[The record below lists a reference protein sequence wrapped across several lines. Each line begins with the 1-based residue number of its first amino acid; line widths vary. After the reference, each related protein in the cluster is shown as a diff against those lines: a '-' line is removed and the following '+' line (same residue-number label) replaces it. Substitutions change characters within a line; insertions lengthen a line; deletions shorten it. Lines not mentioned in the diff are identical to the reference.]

1 MTREL
6 VRVTLRTTDDAF
18 HGMKERRYQMKNPHG
33 FDPTRY
39 TRVVK
44 SFQVPIA
51 SVDVGGQEERYVLD
65 ALRSSWISST
75 GAYIGRFESEFARLV
90 AGHRVIAVTN
100 GTVALHL
107 ALLAHPIGPGD
118 EVIVPS
124 FAYIAAAN
132 ACRYVGAEPVLADV
146 DPDTWCLSAEGV
158 TRAITP
164 KTRGIIVVHNYG
176 HPADLDDIL
185 AVARA
190 HRLPVVED
198 AAEAFGA
205 TYRGQPVGNLADI
218 GTFSFFGNKIITSGE
233 GGAIV
238 LPDDTLEAKIRL
250 LRDHGMDPERRY
262 HFPVTGYNYRITNL
276 TCAVLCAQLERSKA
290 ILARRREIFASYRER
305 LSEVP
310 GISFQPS
317 QEWAS
322 PAPWLFNVVVDRKAY
337 GHSAEELASL
347 LAEDG
352 IETRPLFAP
361 LHLQPP
367 FVSSARSHGERFPV
381 TEALSES
388 GLSLPTFNKLSL
400 ESIERVADRIRHHH
414 A

>member
-1 MTREL
+1 
-6 VRVTLRTTDDAF
+6 
-18 HGMKERRYQMKNPHG
+18 MKEGGYQVKNPHLSE
-33 FDPTRY
+33 PTRY

-44 SFQVPIA
+44 SFQLPIA
-51 SVDVGGQEERYVLD
+51 SVDVSGNEERYVLD
-65 ALRSSWISST
+65 ALRSSWISSA
-75 GAYIGRFESEFARLV
+75 GAYIGRFEADFARLV

-107 ALLAHPIGPGD
+107 ALLALPIGPGD

-132 ACRYVGAEPVLADV
+132 ACRYVGAEPVFVDV
-146 DPDTWCLSAEGV
+146 DPETWCLSAEGV

-164 KTRGIIVVHNYG
+164 KTKGVIVVHNYG
-176 HPADLDDIL
+176 HPTDLADIL
-185 AVARA
+185 GVATAR
-190 HRLPVVED
+190 RLWVVED

-238 LPDDTLEAKIRL
+238 LPDDSLEPRIRL

-276 TCAVLCAQLERSKA
+276 TSAVLCAQLERSEA
-290 ILARRREIFASYRER
+290 ILARRREIFADYRER
-305 LSEVP
+305 LSGVP

-317 QEWAS
+317 QEWAR
-322 PAPWLFNVVVDRKAY
+322 PAPWLFNVVVDQTAY
-337 GHSAEELASL
+337 GRSAQQLASR

-367 FVSSARSHGERFPV
+367 FVSSASSRGERFPV
-381 TEALSES
+381 TEGLSES

-414 A
+414 T